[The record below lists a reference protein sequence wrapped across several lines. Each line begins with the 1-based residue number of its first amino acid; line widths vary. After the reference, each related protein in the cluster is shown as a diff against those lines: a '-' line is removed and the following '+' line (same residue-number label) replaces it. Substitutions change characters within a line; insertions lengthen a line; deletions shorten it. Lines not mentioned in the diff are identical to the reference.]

1 MKIGE
6 NIRFCRSKR
15 FKTMEQVARATGCAV
30 NSIWSYERDVV
41 NPSIQA
47 CIKIADYLNVS
58 LDELVG
64 RVPPE

>member
-1 MKIGE
+1 
-6 NIRFCRSKR
+6 
-15 FKTMEQVARATGCAV
+15 MEQVARATGCAV
-30 NSIWSYERDVV
+30 NSIWSYERDLV